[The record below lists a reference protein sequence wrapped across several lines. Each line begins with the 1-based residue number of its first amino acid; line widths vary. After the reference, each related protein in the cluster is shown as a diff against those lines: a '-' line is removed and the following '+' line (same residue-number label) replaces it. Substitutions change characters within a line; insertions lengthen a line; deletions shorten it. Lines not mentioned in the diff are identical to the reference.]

1 MCGAPAHVRFV
12 PIADIQPSFDH
23 LVTEREQRRGHARD
37 ARPHSKFLYNRGM
50 NENLFTELS
59 AWMTHA
65 GLAGTPET
73 DIVSVFCDRCVA
85 AGIPLDRAH
94 VFIDTLH
101 PVYEGRMFR
110 WGYSPNESPV
120 HEYGRTSSE
129 GPAVSGPVS
138 LDEQATDMWRR
149 GPFYNMLQTG
159 ASLLRRRL
167 KTDTVDEF
175 SLLPEWLAAGMTDY
189 VAIITRFA
197 PEGAIG
203 EMDAVYSSWGTRA
216 PEGFNDGQIAT
227 LKHIVPSLALAIK
240 SVSLARMT
248 RTLMETYLGRDAGQ
262 RVLSGR
268 IVRGIAERI
277 DAVVWF
283 SDLRGFTRITDTAPE
298 QVIPLLNDY
307 SDVIVSAIH
316 EHGGDVLK
324 LIGDGTLAI
333 FVAENRLHACNAA
346 LSAAIAARRGVAEL
360 KKRRTAEDKP
370 ITDMYLG
377 LHIGKVFYG
386 NVGSRERL
394 DFTVLGPAVNEASR
408 IAAMC
413 RSVDQPVLMSA
424 AFANVG
430 DIKHR
435 LLSVGRY
442 ALRGVSHPQE
452 LFTLDPDAQGAPMSA
467 LGH

>member
-1 MCGAPAHVRFV
+1 
-12 PIADIQPSFDH
+12 
-23 LVTEREQRRGHARD
+23 
-37 ARPHSKFLYNRGM
+37 M
-50 NENLFTELS
+50 NETLFSELS
-59 AWMTHA
+59 AWMTQA

-85 AGIPLDRAH
+85 AGIPLGRAH

-101 PVYEGRMFR
+101 PVYEGRLFR
-110 WGYSPNESPV
+110 WGYSPSESSV
-120 HEYGRTSSE
+120 HEYGRTRSE
-129 GPAVSGPVS
+129 GFDLPAPVS
-138 LDEQATDMWRR
+138 LDAQATEIWRR
-149 GPFYNMLQTG
+149 SPFYTMLQTG

-167 KTDTVDEF
+167 NADTKDEF

-197 PEGAIG
+197 PEGVIG
-203 EMDAVYSSWGTRA
+203 EMDGVYSSWATDVPA
-216 PEGFNDGQIAT
+216 GFS
-227 LKHIVPSLALAIK
+227 VPSFALAIK

-268 IVRGIAERI
+268 IVRGTAERI

-283 SDLRGFTRITDTAPE
+283 SDLRGFTSITDTAPE

-333 FVAENRLHACNAA
+333 FTAENRIHACNAA

-360 KKRRTAEDKP
+360 KEARMTEDKP
-370 ITDMYLG
+370 VTDMYLG
-377 LHIGKVFYG
+377 LHVGKVFYG

-413 RSVDQPVLMSA
+413 RSVDQPILMSA

-430 DIKHR
+430 DMKRR
-435 LLSVGRY
+435 LVSVGRY

-452 LFTLDPDAQGAPMSA
+452 LFTLDPDARAEC
-467 LGH
+467 

>member
-1 MCGAPAHVRFV
+1 MSALPPKADMCGAPAHVRFV
-12 PIADIQPSFDH
+12 PIANIQPSFDH

-197 PEGAIG
+197 PEG
-203 EMDAVYSSWGTRA
+203 
-216 PEGFNDGQIAT
+216 
-227 LKHIVPSLALAIK
+227 
-240 SVSLARMT
+240 
-248 RTLMETYLGRDAGQ
+248 
-262 RVLSGR
+262 VL
-268 IVRGIAERI
+268 VR
-277 DAVVWF
+277 WMPC
-283 SDLRGFTRITDTAPE
+283 T
-298 QVIPLLNDY
+298 
-307 SDVIVSAIH
+307 H
-316 EHGGDVLK
+316 HGGQGRPRDSTMAK
-324 LIGDGTLAI
+324 SP
-333 FVAENRLHACNAA
+333 RLSISC
-346 LSAAIAARRGVAEL
+346 R
-360 KKRRTAEDKP
+360 P
-370 ITDMYLG
+370 
-377 LHIGKVFYG
+377 
-386 NVGSRERL
+386 SRL
-394 DFTVLGPAVNEASR
+394 PSNQCHSR
-408 IAAMC
+408 A
-413 RSVDQPVLMSA
+413 
-424 AFANVG
+424 
-430 DIKHR
+430 
-435 LLSVGRY
+435 
-442 ALRGVSHPQE
+442 
-452 LFTLDPDAQGAPMSA
+452 
-467 LGH
+467 